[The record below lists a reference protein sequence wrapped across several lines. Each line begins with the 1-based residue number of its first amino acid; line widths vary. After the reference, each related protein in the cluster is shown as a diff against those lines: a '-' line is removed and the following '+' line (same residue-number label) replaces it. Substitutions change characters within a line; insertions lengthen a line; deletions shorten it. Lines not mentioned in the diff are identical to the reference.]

1 MRSPRRTAKLIV
13 DAIPRIE
20 EERDRRTTRF
30 QLSLVS
36 LVKITERE
44 VVDQHFLNS
53 LFSEMMCLGWC
64 MIQVEN
70 TRYGF
75 IRRESVQNWVK
86 LSSKRFI
93 QTE

>member
-1 MRSPRRTAKLIV
+1 MRTAQETAELII

-36 LVKITERE
+36 ISKITERE

-53 LFSEMMCLGWC
+53 LFSEMLCLGWC

-75 IRRESVQNWVK
+75 IRRESAQSWVK

-93 QTE
+93 QTG